1 MPEYV
6 ALAIF
11 GFGFLVF
18 FLAIALTIILG
29 GISRIGDKRVATEG
43 RATSDQR
50 PPTDSERNAHG
61 Y

>member
-18 FLAIALTIILG
+18 FLSIALTIILG
-29 GISRIGDKRVATEG
+29 GVSRMGDKRVEMEG
-43 RATSDQR
+43 RVSPGQR
-50 PPTDSERNAHG
+50 PPSDRDVPT